1 MAHNNAQPQKLQTS
15 NISYL
20 ELDIK
25 DDAIES
31 TSSSFN
37 LGNSLTIL
45 YHDLGQSSHLKR
57 TIQFQINIPGTFINF
72 WCVVRGVRSYLE
84 GVRLLNFDHLVLIDW
99 VGQ

>member
-1 MAHNNAQPQKLQTS
+1 MPKIKTQKPNGPYS
-15 NISYL
+15 P
-20 ELDIK
+20 K
-25 DDAIES
+25 
-31 TSSSFN
+31 
-37 LGNSLTIL
+37 LG
-45 YHDLGQSSHLKR
+45 